1 LTLATNARVH
11 ENGGMATEHAAPK
24 ARGSLGKVAIDTSG
38 LADLILAVLGDR
50 LGLFKELATGGPA
63 TSEELAR
70 RAGVTPHHSREWL
83 DGMASAGYLE
93 YSRSDQR
100 FTLVRAKSIEQ
111 LFS

>member
-1 LTLATNARVH
+1 VH
-11 ENGGMATEHAAPK
+11 ENGDMATEPAAPR
-24 ARGSLGKVAIDTSG
+24 ARGTLGIVAIDTSG

-50 LGLFKELATGGPA
+50 LGLFRELATVGPA

-70 RAGVTPHHSREWL
+70 RVGVTPHHAREWL

-93 YSRSDQR
+93 YSLSDER
-100 FTLVRAKSIEQ
+100 FTLVRARIIEQ